1 MEVFIIRSG
10 VTKLTSYKS
19 FCFGCYK
26 TIPSAMESISLGE
39 NLVVFYHL
47 GVQLKLGQI
56 RGTCGGNDL
65 VRGGLL

>member
-10 VTKLTSYKS
+10 VTKLTSYKC
-19 FCFGCYK
+19 FCFGYK

-39 NLVVFYHL
+39 NLIVFYHL
-47 GVQLKLGQI
+47 GMHLKLGQI